1 MLKKLSKSVRE
12 YKWAAFI
19 TPVFVTLEVIMEVV
33 IPLLM
38 ANLIDDGV
46 YMGEMNAALKIGVEL
61 IIAAVL
67 SLIFGCLSGITASKA
82 SAGFAKNLR
91 KDLYYKV
98 NLSILANEKSCTIKY
113 KIFLLLI

>member
-1 MLKKLSKSVRE
+1 
-12 YKWAAFI
+12 
-19 TPVFVTLEVIMEVV
+19 
-33 IPLLM
+33 M

-46 YMGEMNAALKIGVEL
+46 YMGMNAALKIGVEL

-91 KDLYYKV
+91 KRP
-98 NLSILANEKSCTIKY
+98 IL
-113 KIFLLLI
+113 